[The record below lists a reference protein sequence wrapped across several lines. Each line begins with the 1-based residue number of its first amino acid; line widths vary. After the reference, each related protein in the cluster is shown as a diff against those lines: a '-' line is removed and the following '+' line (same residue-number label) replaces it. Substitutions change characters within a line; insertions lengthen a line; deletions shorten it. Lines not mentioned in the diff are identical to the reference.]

1 LFTPQHLHDE
11 GQTNQKVNV
20 NQKAAR
26 PGRCIELLP
35 SGYFAE
41 SVSIGANVQFEMFNV
56 TPCFS
61 DSFLNPSDMPFSTSK
76 VHFKIGLL
84 SI

>member
-1 LFTPQHLHDE
+1 LFTSQHLHDK

-26 PGRCIELLP
+26 PGRSIELFL

-61 DSFLNPSDMPFSTSK
+61 DSFLNPSDMPFQHQKFTSK
-76 VHFKIGLL
+76 
-84 SI
+84 